1 MTGALG
7 NQLQVLQE
15 ASQRLQT
22 SLILM
27 QIEQS
32 TPAEYQRVFADIARA
47 RADAIMVHARGE
59 LLRSRQLIVELVE
72 KSRLPAMY
80 PWREYVES
88 GGLMAYAS
96 DFRELGRR
104 MADDVHEILNRANPG
119 DIFAH
124 QIRVRHKS
132 ERPVRPRRKSTRSS
146 RGPAQPTFRSS
157 SRRVTSST
165 ST

>member
-32 TPAEYQRVFADIARA
+32 TPAEYQRVFADIARE

-72 KSRLPAMY
+72 KSRL
-80 PWREYVES
+80 RQV
-88 GGLMAYAS
+88 G
-96 DFRELGRR
+96 
-104 MADDVHEILNRANPG
+104 
-119 DIFAH
+119 
-124 QIRVRHKS
+124 
-132 ERPVRPRRKSTRSS
+132 
-146 RGPAQPTFRSS
+146 
-157 SRRVTSST
+157 
-165 ST
+165 